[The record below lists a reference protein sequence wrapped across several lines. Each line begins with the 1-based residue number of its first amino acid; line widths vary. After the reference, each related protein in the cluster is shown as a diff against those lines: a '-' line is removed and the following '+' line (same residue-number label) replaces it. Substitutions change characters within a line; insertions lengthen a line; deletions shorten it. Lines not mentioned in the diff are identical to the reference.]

1 VESQATAPRWT
12 IFSNHGHVLL
22 FVARNPT
29 ARIRDLAASI
39 GLTERA
45 VQKILGELEGAG
57 YISRTRMGRRNRY
70 TVDRSVRLRPP
81 LADITVGSVLD
92 ADRGQRLGRSAV

>member
-1 VESQATAPRWT
+1 MEPEATAPRWT

-45 VQKILGELEGAG
+45 VQKILGELEEAR

-92 ADRGQRLGRSAV
+92 ADRGERLGRSAV